1 MILAEEK
8 MKTTIINFE
17 NALENESV
25 YAFLCEMFNTS
36 DIDVLSDSMFQLF
49 EGDPDMLKL
58 NGETVLFTDIKYR
71 GEQFV
76 IYLDG
81 SYIVDNEEIERMLSV
96 FYTDEY
102 QLSFDSIEGG
112 WDAFHD
118 GMIAYRG
125 GAGYSYSIWKY
136 IASNRNVA

>member
-1 MILAEEK
+1 

-17 NALENESV
+17 YALENAGV
-25 YAFLCEMFNTS
+25 YDFLCEMFNTS
-36 DIDVLSDSMFQLF
+36 DVDVLSDSIFQLF
-49 EGDPDMLKL
+49 EGDPDMLKIS
-58 NGETVLFTDIKYR
+58 GETVLFTDFTYN

-76 IYLDG
+76 LYLDG
-81 SYIVDNEEIERMLSV
+81 SYIGDNEEIERMLSI

-112 WDAFHD
+112 WGVFRD

-125 GAGYSYSIWKY
+125 GSGYYYSIWKY
-136 IASNRNVA
+136 TGSKQKAA